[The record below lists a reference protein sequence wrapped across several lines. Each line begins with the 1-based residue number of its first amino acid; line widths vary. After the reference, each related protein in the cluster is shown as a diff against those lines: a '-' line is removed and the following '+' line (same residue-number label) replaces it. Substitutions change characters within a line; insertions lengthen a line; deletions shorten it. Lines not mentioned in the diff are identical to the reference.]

1 MTDPL
6 AAVHWP
12 VRTDRLSLRRASETD
27 LDVIWAYRRD
37 PSVTHWLSAAPTTI
51 EQHRASFVE
60 RGGLAHM
67 ILVELDGRV
76 VGDAM
81 IRIEDEWAQAEVAD
95 AARGKQAELGW
106 TVDPAYAG
114 HGYATEAVRALVD
127 LSFGPLG
134 LRRVYALCF
143 SGNEPSWRLMERLGM
158 RREQHLVKES
168 LHRSGEWL
176 DAFGYA
182 LLAEEWP
189 R

>member
-6 AAVHWP
+6 AAVDWP
-12 VRTDRLSLRRASETD
+12 VRTDRLLLRRAGEAD
-27 LDVIWAYRRD
+27 LNAIWAYRRD
-37 PSVTHWLSAAPTTI
+37 PAVTHWLSLAPLTL

-60 RGGLAHM
+60 RGELARM
-67 ILVELDGRV
+67 ILLELDGRI

-81 IRIEDEWAQAEVAD
+81 LRVEDACAQAERAPD
-95 AARGKQAELGW
+95 AKGTQAELGW
-106 TVDPAYAG
+106 TLDPAYAG
-114 HGYATEAVRALVD
+114 RGYATEAARALVD

-158 RREQHLVKES
+158 RREQHMVKES

-182 LLAEEWP
+182 LLAEEWS
-189 R
+189 